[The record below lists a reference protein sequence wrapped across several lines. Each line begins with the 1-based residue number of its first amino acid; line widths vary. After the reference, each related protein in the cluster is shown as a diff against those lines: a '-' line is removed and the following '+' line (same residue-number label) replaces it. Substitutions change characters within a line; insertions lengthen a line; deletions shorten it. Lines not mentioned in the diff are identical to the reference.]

1 MVNNGV
7 AAFRSSKGLWSSENS
22 PISLWLTIYL
32 VLDKYSQKFWIIYFV
47 PFYSVS
53 AAPVQ
58 AIKGW
63 MNRFILQLEFEWNST
78 LNMSSSRINALPFT
92 KQYCLCVR
100 VFVLTSDTGLS
111 SLSSVQCRAS
121 RPITLRTLFRLE
133 NICNW

>member
-32 VLDKYSQKFWIIYFV
+32 VLDKYSQKFWIIYFFL
-47 PFYSVS
+47 FYSVS

-78 LNMSSSRINALPFT
+78 LNMSSSRIMHYHLLNNIA
-92 KQYCLCVR
+92 CVW
-100 VFVLTSDTGLS
+100 VCVLTSDTGLS